1 MITAERMRMVLVLC
15 LMLGLALACNLIE
28 SDSKVWHVTQLLLVG
43 MVYIARDHL
52 QTLIGDY
59 LVLVPM
65 SLLVI
70 IVWSSTED
78 PYASASGFF
87 IGLTF
92 GWAIFSQS
100 NQASVIKR
108 MLTSVLVA
116 CAVDSGIY
124 LSAVGRMEN
133 FVSDT
138 AIKVVPLALLYI
150 VVRTRQCQKINRTI

>member
-1 MITAERMRMVLVLC
+1 MITFERMRMSMVVC
-15 LMLGLALACNLIE
+15 FMLALALLCNLVPG
-28 SDSKVWHVTQLLLVG
+28 DTQPWHIFQLLLVG
-43 MVYIARDHL
+43 CVYIARDHL

-65 SLLVI
+65 GLLVLI
-70 IVWSSTED
+70 IWLASEN
-78 PYASASGFF
+78 PYASASGFL

-100 NQASVIKR
+100 HQPSLMKR
-108 MLTSVLVA
+108 MLSSVLVA

-124 LSAVGRMEN
+124 LSAIGRMDG

-138 AIKVVPLALLYI
+138 AIKVVPLALLYT
-150 VVRTRQCQKINRTI
+150 VVRTRQCLKTIKRL